1 MSEKDR
7 EMRQTFVT
15 EIRQTLEHTQ
25 CSLFFFPLQFSTLL
39 HPFLLILFLI
49 PLPPF
54 LITLHIRHHYFLS
67 FFSLFFLSFSYTQ
80 TFLSFFPRSSSCF
93 RRFSFPFVVTSFSV
107 LIVHLFPFSPLLPV
121 SFLFLVSFPLIPN
134 TSSPF
139 PFLSHP
145 YFFSVFFPPLSP
157 THVYSSSLFFHCS
170 PSSFMH
176 FSLCASSPSF

>member
-1 MSEKDR
+1 MLPFLFPSSVFYF
-7 EMRQTFVT
+7 TSSFPSYPFSYSFT
-15 EIRQTLEHTQ
+15 PISYYAPHTS
-25 CSLFFFPLQFSTLL
+25 SLFPV
-39 HPFLLILFLI
+39 
-49 PLPPF
+49 
-54 LITLHIRHHYFLS
+54 

-93 RRFSFPFVVTSFSV
+93 KRFSFPFVVTSFSV